1 MRYQVGDRIAH
12 PLHGAGEI
20 RAVER
25 KRVEGQNRDYY
36 VLHVSR
42 GEMKVLIPVDA
53 CEQIGVRP
61 IISAAEAEAV
71 FQALP
76 GLTPQ
81 EEANW
86 NRRYRDNMRQLKSG
100 ELLKTASVVK
110 SLALRE
116 RRTGLSNGE
125 RKMLHSAKQI
135 LLSEMMLALDESF
148 EDVERRLYA
157 ALN

>member
-1 MRYQVGDRIAH
+1 MIYQLGDRIAH

-20 RAVER
+20 REIER
-25 KRVEGQNRDYY
+25 KRVEGQNREYY
-36 VLHVSR
+36 VLYVSR
-42 GEMKVLIPVDA
+42 GDMKVLIPVDA

-61 IISAAEAEAV
+61 IIGAAEAEAV
-71 FQALP
+71 FRALP
-76 GLTPQ
+76 ELTVQ

-86 NRRYRDNMRQLKSG
+86 NRRYRDNMLQLKSG
-100 ELLKTASVVK
+100 DLMKTALVVK
-110 SLALRE
+110 SLVLRE

-135 LLSEMMLALDESF
+135 LLSEMMLALDAPY

-157 ALN
+157 AVD

>member
-1 MRYQVGDRIAH
+1 MYQLGDRIAH

-20 RAVER
+20 REIER
-25 KRVEGQNRDYY
+25 KRVEGQSRDYY

-42 GEMKVLIPVDA
+42 GDMKVLIPVDA

-61 IISAAEAEAV
+61 IISAEEAEAV
-71 FQALP
+71 FRALP
-76 GLTPQ
+76 GLAVS
-81 EEANW
+81 ESANW
-86 NRRYRDNMRQLKSG
+86 NRRYRDNMLQLKSG
-100 ELLKTASVVK
+100 ELLKTAGVVK
-110 SLALRE
+110 SLVLRE

-135 LLSEMMLALDESF
+135 LLSEMMLALGESY

-157 ALN
+157 ALD

>member
-1 MRYQVGDRIAH
+1 MYQLGDRIAH

-20 RAVER
+20 REIER
-25 KRVEGQNRDYY
+25 KRVEGHSRDYY

-42 GEMKVLIPVDA
+42 GDMKVMIPVDA

-61 IISAAEAEAV
+61 IVSAAEAEAV
-71 FQALP
+71 FRALP
-76 GLTPQ
+76 ELAVS

-86 NRRYRDNMRQLKSG
+86 NRRYRDNMHQLKSG
-100 ELLKTASVVK
+100 ELLKTAGVVK
-110 SLALRE
+110 SLVLRE

-135 LLSEMMLALDESF
+135 LLSEMMLALGESY

-157 ALN
+157 ALD

>member
-1 MRYQVGDRIAH
+1 MIYQLGDRIAH

-20 RAVER
+20 RGIER

-36 VLHVSR
+36 VMHISR
-42 GEMKVLIPVDA
+42 GDMKVMIPVDA

-61 IISAAEAEAV
+61 VISAAEAEVV
-71 FQALP
+71 FQAIPTLP
-76 GLTPQ
+76 LS

-86 NRRYRDNMRQLKSG
+86 NRRYRDNMLQLKSG
-100 ELLKTASVVK
+100 DLLKTAGVIK

-135 LLSEMMLALDESF
+135 LLSEMMLALDESY

-157 ALN
+157 ALD